1 MNCVSHNFTSSYIF
15 LVLGHSFRRFV
26 RESSAMLLHYAPLF
40 LLLCSTA
47 ALAGE
52 DAKPNTLSATERSE
66 GWILLFDG
74 ETTFGWKAESKA
86 NWEVKD
92 GAIRVSEGE
101 PGLLRTTTQFADYEL
116 KVDFRAPA
124 KTNSGVFL
132 RTAPVLD
139 KNGVTTQ
146 CYELNVAPPDNPFP
160 TGSFVGRQ
168 KAKAVKESED
178 WRTFHVVAEGAKIT
192 VTLDGDEV
200 LAYTD
205 PQPLGRGFIGLQL
218 NTGAV
223 EFRNVKLKPLSLASL
238 FNGKD
243 LTAWKTYPNM
253 ASKFTVTDKGEL
265 NVKNGRGQLESVG
278 QYADFVLQLECI
290 SHAEGLNSGLF
301 FRTIPGSAMDGYEC
315 QIHNGFKDGDRTK
328 PVDHGTG
335 GIFKRQEA
343 RRVVANDK
351 EWFSLTLAAEGPHVA
366 AWVNGLQVSDWVDTR
381 KADPN
386 PRKGV
391 RLEKGTLMIQG
402 HDPTTDLSFRNLQA
416 AELPKR
422 RP

>member
-1 MNCVSHNFTSSYIF
+1 
-15 LVLGHSFRRFV
+15 
-26 RESSAMLLHYAPLF
+26 MLLRYVTLLLF
-40 LLLCSTA
+40 LCSTT
-47 ALAGE
+47 ALVAE
-52 DAKPNTLSATERSE
+52 DAKPNTLSADELNE

-146 CYELNVAPPDNPFP
+146 CYELNIAPSDNPFP

-168 KAKAVKESED
+168 KAKAVKESDD
-178 WRTFHVVAEGAKIT
+178 WRTFHVMAEGAKIT
-192 VTLDGDEV
+192 VALDGDEV

-223 EFRNVKLKPLSLASL
+223 EFRNVKLKPLGLASL

-243 LTAWKTYPNM
+243 LTGWKTYPNM
-253 ASKFTVTDKGEL
+253 PSKFTVTDKGEL

-278 QYADFVLQLECI
+278 QYADFVLQLQCI
-290 SHAEGLNSGLF
+290 SHADGLNSGLF
-301 FRTIPGSAMDGYEC
+301 FRTIPGSTMDGYEC

-351 EWFSLTLAAEGPHVA
+351 EWFVLTLAAEGPHVA
-366 AWVNGLQVSDWVDTR
+366 AWVNGLQVSDWVDIR
-381 KADPN
+381 KPDPN
-386 PRKGV
+386 PRKGL

-402 HDPTTDLSFRNLQA
+402 HDPTTDLSFRNIHA